1 MRVLR
6 SSSWRWLRWSMDAAT
21 LAAFTAAVAAPMTP
35 AQAQP
40 LAPPPVDQS
49 AEAALPDINAIER
62 GARPR
67 ASVSFAPPVAPTAPA
82 DPSAVAGAPPG
93 EGPTPLPLPVEA
105 AAVAPIRRSDP
116 VRRLSAPPPPGLIRR
131 TGIYGMDSL
140 SSYDDGGG
148 RPAGDDEARASG
160 NHVVRDGDTMTSVC
174 EQYFSDPACWPRLWA
189 ENPQVSNPHW
199 IFPGDV
205 IHLRGRNAMAPVAPP
220 PPKPQSGMRVT
231 SNRKGSLDNRGVL
244 LREAGFIDKEAFAES
259 GHITGSREE
268 KIMLASGDQAYLGF
282 PAGKPL
288 RAGLLYTVYQADTN
302 APVKNPETGEL
313 LGYLVRVYG
322 EIQVDQVSDNN
333 VARGTLSDLA
343 EPVER
348 GYAVSPRVRVFKHLE
363 PKPATTNLE
372 ARVVASFSPTIML
385 AAENFVVLSKGTR
398 DGVTIGNRIFV
409 VRRGDG
415 YRPIMEDWNV
425 PDPKFPKER
434 VAELWVVDV
443 RDRAS
448 VAWVARSSKEL
459 RVGEV
464 AELRKGY

>member
-1 MRVLR
+1 MMRNR
-6 SSSWRWLRWSMDAAT
+6 KGPQRRWLRWSMDAVALATFST
-21 LAAFTAAVAAPMTP
+21 LAVAPLATARG
-35 AQAQP
+35 QQ

-49 AEAALPDINAIER
+49 AEAALPDVGALER

-67 ASVSFAPPVAPTAPA
+67 ASVSFAAPVAPA
-82 DPSAVAGAPPG
+82 DPSALTGAPPG
-93 EGPTPLPLPVEA
+93 ESPTPLPVEA
-105 AAVAPIRRSDP
+105 AAVAPIRRADP
-116 VRRLSAPPPPGLIRR
+116 VRRLSAPSAPGLVRR
-131 TGIYGMDSL
+131 SGIYGMDSL
-140 SSYDDGGG
+140 SFDEGGNA
-148 RPAGDDEARASG
+148 PAPGEEEARASG
-160 NHVVRDGDTMTSVC
+160 DHVVRDGDTMTSVC
-174 EQYFSDPACWPRLWA
+174 QQYFSDPSCWPRLWA
-189 ENPQVSNPHW
+189 DNPQVSNPHW

-205 IHLRGRNAMAPVAPP
+205 IHLRARGAAPAAVPV
-220 PPKPQSGMRVT
+220 PPKPSGMRVT

-244 LREAGFIDKEAFAES
+244 LRESGFIDKEAFAES

-268 KIMLASGDQAYLGF
+268 KIMLASGDQAYVGF
-282 PAGKPL
+282 PTGKPL
-288 RAGLLYTVYQADTN
+288 RAGLLYTVYEADTG
-302 APVKNPETGEL
+302 APVKNPETGEV
-313 LGYLVRVYG
+313 LGYLVRVFG
-322 EIQVDQVSDNN
+322 EIQVDQVSDGN

-385 AAENFVVLSKGTR
+385 AAENFVVLSRGSK
-398 DGVTIGNRIFV
+398 DGVAIGNRIFV

-425 PDPKFPKER
+425 QDPTFPKER

-443 RDRAS
+443 RERAA